1 MILEVI
7 PELTVCDFLMEKLW
21 EMDVDKSQ
29 IRLENFSSPMKPAA
43 EETWRRRHE
52 ISGGKNKKFT
62 RFDGILLGPGLQSGK
77 IFDDSSN

>member
-1 MILEVI
+1 
-7 PELTVCDFLMEKLW
+7 MEKLW

-52 ISGGKNKKFT
+52 ISGGKKHEIHGRGDK
-62 RFDGILLGPGLQSGK
+62 GLEL
-77 IFDDSSN
+77 I

>member
-1 MILEVI
+1 M
-7 PELTVCDFLMEKLW
+7 LW
-21 EMDVDKSQ
+21 EMDVDKRQ

-62 RFDGILLGPGLQSGK
+62 RFDGILLGPGRQSGK

>member
-1 MILEVI
+1 
-7 PELTVCDFLMEKLW
+7 MEKLW

-52 ISGGKNKKFT
+52 ISAICWDLAGT
-62 RFDGILLGPGLQSGK
+62 RPSISAKL
-77 IFDDSSN
+77 DDSSN